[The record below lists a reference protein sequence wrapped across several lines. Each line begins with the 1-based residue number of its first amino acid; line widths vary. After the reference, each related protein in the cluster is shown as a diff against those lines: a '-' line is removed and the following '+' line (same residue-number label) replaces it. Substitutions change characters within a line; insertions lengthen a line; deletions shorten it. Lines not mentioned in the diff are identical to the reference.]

1 MSAEET
7 LEGQHYYAKPNATR
21 LYYSPSWAGEDT
33 KPFIIIL
40 VNTFTAM
47 LLGELRSLSRRLQ
60 AV

>member
-1 MSAEET
+1 MSAEEA
-7 LEGQHYYAKPNATR
+7 LEGQHYYVKPNATS

-47 LLGELRSLSRRLQ
+47 LLVELRSLSRRLQ
-60 AV
+60 AA